1 MFPHPCRQQQKA
13 ENCYPSLAGGSLSSK
28 LQLLSTPHICNKE
41 SNNDLPV
48 PPNKPPAIGHK
59 NSSMPKYT
67 MVQIAPQRAASMGSE
82 ILPIC

>member
-13 ENCYPSLAGGSLSSK
+13 ENRNWGGGSLSSK
-28 LQLLSTPHICNKE
+28 LQLLYTPHICNKE